1 MTSAPAL
8 IDLLDLSLQFLV
20 RPLSGP
26 SLRQGA
32 QGDLGETRPH
42 HTLEGNFSKNV

>member
-20 RPLSGP
+20 RPLSGL

-32 QGDLGETRPH
+32 QGDLGETRLH